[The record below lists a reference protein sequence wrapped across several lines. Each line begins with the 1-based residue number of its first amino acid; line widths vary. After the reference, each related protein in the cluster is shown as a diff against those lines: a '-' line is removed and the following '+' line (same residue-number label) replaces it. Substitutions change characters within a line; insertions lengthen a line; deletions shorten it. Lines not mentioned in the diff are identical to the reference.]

1 MSRDLHVGGFVL
13 AILAACPIAFGII
26 LRVVVGDENGA
37 DGEVHAVVA
46 GLDLADEAF
55 QLGLKVEATGSTASK
70 NGGWYSSGVCE

>member
-1 MSRDLHVGGFVL
+1 MPRDLRGGFVL

-46 GLDLADEAF
+46 GLDLADEGVPAGF
-55 QLGLKVEATGSTASK
+55 EGGGDGSTLE